1 MAAKTKTTLTRKTL
15 AKKSPAKNTL
25 TKKTPAKGSLTK
37 RPAGKP
43 GKPLPY
49 RLPQLT
55 EDKLDGAQRALLS
68 AMRAGPRGDR
78 VRLGGPFGVYMHAP
92 GYGGLQQEL
101 GAFVRFNTS
110 LPPRLS
116 EFAILC
122 TARLW
127 RAQYEWHA
135 HAPIAEKA
143 GVKPQAIADLRA
155 GRVPRKAAAD
165 ERAIF
170 DFVQELYKKRRV
182 GDRVY
187 KRVHGFLGDRGMV
200 ELVGLL
206 GYYVSVSMI
215 LNVFNVPLPDG
226 AARYFPEP
234 K

>member
-1 MAAKTKTTLTRKTL
+1 MATTGPRATRPN
-15 AKKSPAKNTL
+15 KKQP
-25 TKKTPAKGSLTK
+25 
-37 RPAGKP
+37 
-43 GKPLPY
+43 KPLPY
-49 RLPQLT
+49 RLPELA
-55 EDKLDGAQRALLS
+55 EDKLDDTQQALLS
-68 AMRAGPRGDR
+68 SMRAGPRGDR

-92 GYGGLQQEL
+92 QYGDLMQQL

-143 GVKPQAIADLRA
+143 GVKAEVIVDLKA
-155 GRVPRKAAAD
+155 GRTPKKAAAD

-182 GDRVY
+182 SERTYRRVQ
-187 KRVHGFLGDRGMV
+187 GFLGDRATV
-200 ELVGLL
+200 ELTGIL
-206 GYYVSVSMI
+206 GYYAGVSMI

-226 AARYFPEP
+226 AASHFPEP
-234 K
+234 KLGRSRPT

>member
-1 MAAKTKTTLTRKTL
+1 MSRSEDPMA
-15 AKKSPAKNTL
+15 
-25 TKKTPAKGSLTK
+25 TKKLIRKPTK
-37 RPAGKP
+37 KQSR
-43 GKPLPY
+43 PLPY
-49 RLPQLT
+49 RLPALT
-55 EDKLDGAQRALLS
+55 EDALDDTQRGLLAS
-68 AMRAGPRGDR
+68 MRAGPRGDR

-92 GYGGLQQEL
+92 GYGSLVQQL
-101 GAFVRFNTS
+101 GAFVRFETS

-143 GVKPQAIADLRA
+143 GVKPEAIADLKA
-155 GRVPRKAAAD
+155 GRTPKKAAKD

-182 GDRVY
+182 SERTY
-187 KRVHGFLGDRGMV
+187 KRVQGFLGDKGAV
-200 ELVGLL
+200 ELTGLL
-206 GYYVSVSMI
+206 GYYAGVSMT
-215 LNVFNVPLPDG
+215 LNVFNVPLPEG
-226 AARYFPEP
+226 ATPHFAEP

>member
-1 MAAKTKTTLTRKTL
+1 MAATRTAAKALKKQPLTRKKTK
-15 AKKSPAKNTL
+15 AGAPARRAL
-25 TKKTPAKGSLTK
+25 
-37 RPAGKP
+37 RPQ
-43 GKPLPY
+43 KPLTA
-49 RLPQLT
+49 RLPELT
-55 EDKLDGAQRALLS
+55 EDGLDDAQRELLA

-78 VRLGGPFGVYMHAP
+78 VKLGGPFGVYMHAP
-92 GYGGLQQEL
+92 QYGGLQQEL

-135 HAPIAEKA
+135 HAPIAEQA
-143 GVKPQAIADLRA
+143 GVKAQTIADLKA
-155 GRVPRKAAAD
+155 GRAPKRAAGD

-170 DFVQELYKKRRV
+170 EFVSELYRNRRV
-182 GDRVY
+182 GDRIY
-187 KRVHGFLGDRGMV
+187 KRVQGLLGDRGIV

-206 GYYVSVSMI
+206 GYYASVSMI
-215 LNVFNVPLPDG
+215 LNTFNVPLPEG
-226 AARYFPEP
+226 ATRYFPEP

>member
-1 MAAKTKTTLTRKTL
+1 MAPKKLTRK
-15 AKKSPAKNTL
+15 P
-25 TKKTPAKGSLTK
+25 TKKQS
-37 RPAGKP
+37 R
-43 GKPLPY
+43 PLPY
-49 RLPQLT
+49 RLPALT
-55 EDKLDGAQRALLS
+55 EDALDDTQRGLLAS
-68 AMRAGPRGDR
+68 MRAGPRGDR

-92 GYGGLQQEL
+92 RYGSLVQQL
-101 GAFVRFNTS
+101 GAFVRFETS

-143 GVKPQAIADLRA
+143 GVKPEAIADLKA
-155 GRVPRKAAAD
+155 GRTPKKAAKD

-182 GDRVY
+182 SERTY
-187 KRVHGFLGDRGMV
+187 KRVQGFLGDKGAV
-200 ELVGLL
+200 ELTGLL
-206 GYYVSVSMI
+206 GYYAGVSMT

-226 AARYFPEP
+226 AAPYFAEP